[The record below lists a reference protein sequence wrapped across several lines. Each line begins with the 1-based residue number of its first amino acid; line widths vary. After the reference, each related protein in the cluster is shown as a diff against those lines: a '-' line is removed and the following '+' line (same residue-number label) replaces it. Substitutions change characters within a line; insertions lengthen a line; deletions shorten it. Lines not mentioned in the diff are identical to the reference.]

1 LYYFDFIKI
10 SFLYASFFAF
20 IFTIFLQFYY
30 TEIDLLFKIIIII
43 FEMFILYLNIKKHIF
58 IDKKPIISYN
68 NLSINIILFIIY
80 LFFLKFIDTSFYEV
94 YFSRVK

>member
-1 LYYFDFIKI
+1 
-10 SFLYASFFAF
+10 
-20 IFTIFLQFYY
+20 
-30 TEIDLLFKIIIII
+30 
-43 FEMFILYLNIKKHIF
+43 MFILYLNIKKHIF